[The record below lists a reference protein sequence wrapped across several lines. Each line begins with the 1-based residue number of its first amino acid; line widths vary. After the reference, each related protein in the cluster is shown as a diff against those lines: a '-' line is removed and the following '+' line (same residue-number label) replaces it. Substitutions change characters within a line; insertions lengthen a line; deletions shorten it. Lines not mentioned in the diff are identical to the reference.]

1 MLVTESCPTLCDPMD
16 CSPQGSSVQW
26 DSPGQTYWSGLPFP
40 SSGDLPDPGIESRSP
55 TLQADPL
62 PSEQLGSPEPTSK
75 KEGQEMKRQKE
86 KETEGKQ
93 PSWQAA

>member
-1 MLVTESCPTLCDPMD
+1 M
-16 CSPQGSSVQW
+16 
-26 DSPGQTYWSGLPFP
+26 
-40 SSGDLPDPGIESRSP
+40 
-55 TLQADPL
+55 QADPL